1 MSHASGLA
9 WAEGG
14 RSIAAMA
21 KRSYALTGVMAV
33 LIAAAA
39 ALVATGAVLWVEQRP
54 PASSLKLGG
63 PFAFTDAA
71 TGKTVTD
78 RSFRGKVMLIY
89 FGYTYCP
96 DACPTALNNIAQALV
111 KLGPD
116 ANKVVPLFISIDP
129 ARDTPKVMATYT
141 KAFDPRIQGLTG
153 SAAETATAAKEFAV
167 YYKRHD
173 EPGGGYL
180 MDHSSL
186 IYVMGDDGKFIKVL
200 PASENGNK
208 LAGDIAQL
216 LGSNS

>member
-1 MSHASGLA
+1 MAT
-9 WAEGG
+9 
-14 RSIAAMA
+14 A
-21 KRSYALTGVMAV
+21 KRSYALIGVIA
-33 LIAAAA
+33 LLGAAAA
-39 ALVATGAVLWVEQRP
+39 ALVATGAVLSIERP
-54 PASSLKLGG
+54 SSGTLNLGG
-63 PFAFTDAA
+63 PFQFTDAT

-78 RSFRGKVMLIY
+78 RSFRGRMMLIY

-96 DACPTALNNIAQALV
+96 DACPTALNNISQAMA

-129 ARDTPKVMATYT
+129 DRDTPKVMAAYT

-167 YYKRHD
+167 YYKKHE

-186 IYVMGDDGKFIKVL
+186 IYVIGDDGKFVKIL
-200 PASENGNK
+200 PASENGDK
-208 LAGDIAQL
+208 LAGDIEKL
-216 LGSNS
+216 LEANS

>member
-1 MSHASGLA
+1 MAT
-9 WAEGG
+9 
-14 RSIAAMA
+14 A
-21 KRSYALTGVMAV
+21 KRSYALIGVIA
-33 LIAAAA
+33 LLGAAAA
-39 ALVATGAVLWVEQRP
+39 ALVATGAVLSIERP
-54 PASSLKLGG
+54 SNGTLNLGG
-63 PFAFTDAA
+63 PFQFTDAT

-78 RSFRGKVMLIY
+78 RSFRGRMMLIY

-96 DACPTALNNIAQALV
+96 DACPTALNNISQAMA

-129 ARDTPKVMATYT
+129 DRDTPKVMAAYT

-167 YYKRHD
+167 YYKKHE

-186 IYVMGDDGKFIKVL
+186 IYVIGDDGKFVKIL
-200 PASENGNK
+200 PASENGDK
-208 LAGDIAQL
+208 LAGDIEKL
-216 LGSNS
+216 LEANS

>member
-1 MSHASGLA
+1 MAT
-9 WAEGG
+9 
-14 RSIAAMA
+14 A
-21 KRSYALTGVMAV
+21 KRSYALIGIVAV
-33 LIAAAA
+33 LGAAAA
-39 ALVATGAVLWVEQRP
+39 ALFATGAVLSIERP
-54 PASSLKLGG
+54 TRESLKLGG

-71 TGKTVTD
+71 TGKIVTD
-78 RSFRGKVMLIY
+78 QSFRGKMMLIY

-129 ARDTPKVMATYT
+129 ARDTPQVMATYA

-153 SAAETATAAKEFAV
+153 TAAETATAAKEFAV

-208 LAGDIAQL
+208 LAGDIEQL
-216 LGSNS
+216 LGSTS